1 MSGTYNQSFPD
12 SQSESQRAL
21 AYLLTNDIGP
31 PPPISPPSASLSAPL
46 DPATNAQFV
55 QLMQTMGFGIGSG
68 AAHETGQ
75 QFFVDNMDC
84 GKSGNPSCP
93 SVSPGSGVAGTSVTI
108 TGSGFGAA
116 QGTGQVW
123 LGTLNGV
130 VQSWSDTQVVALV
143 AAGSASAN
151 AQVLQNGVIS
161 NAIPFT
167 VNTLQLTS
175 ISPSSGSAGT
185 AVTFTGSGFGASQ
198 GSGIAW
204 LGSTA
209 GLVVSWSDTQV
220 VATVAPGAV
229 TGIARV
235 QQNGVWSNAFGFTVP
250 SSGGGGS
257 ATMLSPSLIN
267 MAVGDTHTIQAS
279 NAAGQPVTGLTWT
292 TSDSTVVS
300 LSTDDPPILTALAVG
315 HVTITAGSASADV
328 TVMAG
333 PLALGTVLW
342 SNPGDG
348 SDVNQILPAVPSPT
362 GVADVFAIQD
372 SGNTV
377 QAITSDGTTAW
388 VAAVSGTYNT
398 FFPDFQGGLG
408 VMSYT
413 LNPDGTTQSSIM
425 KLDGLTGQ
433 AYPAYSATSPDGYAL
448 SNAVPHPDGTIFA
461 LNSNYVVG
469 IDPMSGGEKFRV
481 PISEYGDPGQTQPCG
496 PFLQAVGGTGLIVA
510 GDGYAYLPYSS
521 QFTTIDCSTAE
532 AYVSDVQFSV
542 LQVDSSGGYT
552 RIPVAEGGGSL
563 QDPAFPSMGGE
574 MITNADNGILLSWSM
589 GWIRKLARP
598 GGAPDASEP
607 QPKVS
612 AVRPPTFY
620 LGLVSGGGYST
631 TSAGA
636 QVGGQASAIVP
647 VLQAQDGSFVG
658 TVTDNQSNQYMV
670 AFDSG
675 GGVRW
680 TVPNE
685 IPEIATDDGGVIGQ
699 SGITYDQNGS
709 ATGQTTL
716 FTQSWLGN
724 EYQDGPVTQR
734 QSKPPQYANSYAA
747 VQGGNLSTAARG
759 GPGAYVPSLGSI
771 FRAAVA
777 SRAKGYVGNSTD
789 WNERNNNNTTTCNLF
804 VRDVL
809 IQTSMATD
817 LMIPNPVR
825 PGLSWYQSDF
835 RHPFLAADWANPLVN
850 GGCWKSLTAGPDGA
864 LPGDVI
870 ATGWP
875 TNGND
880 GTGHVGIVVAP
891 DPGAPTYVDASAG
904 DIPPYFWTPA
914 QQQGYI
920 PGTITLTDYGFRLPG
935 FDPTNP
941 QDVQGLKQDSH
952 IRRFS
957 CY

>member
-1 MSGTYNQSFPD
+1 MYAQ
-12 SQSESQRAL
+12 L
-21 AYLLTNDIGP
+21 A
-31 PPPISPPSASLSAPL
+31 S
-46 DPATNAQFV
+46 
-55 QLMQTMGFGIGSG
+55 
-68 AAHETGQ
+68 
-75 QFFVDNMDC
+75 
-84 GKSGNPSCP
+84 
-93 SVSPGSGVAGTSVTI
+93 
-108 TGSGFGAA
+108 
-116 QGTGQVW
+116 
-123 LGTLNGV
+123 
-130 VQSWSDTQVVALV
+130 
-143 AAGSASAN
+143 
-151 AQVLQNGVIS
+151 LQNGVIS

-167 VNTLQLTS
+167 VSAIQLAG
-175 ISPSSGSAGT
+175 ISPSSGGAGT
-185 AVTFTGSGFGASQ
+185 AVTFTGVGFGATQ
-198 GSGIAW
+198 GSGVVW

-209 GLVVSWSDTQV
+209 GQVVSWSDTQV
-220 VATVAPGAV
+220 VATVAPGSV

-257 ATMLSPSLIN
+257 ATILSPSLIN

-348 SDVNQILPAVPSPT
+348 SDVVQILPAVPSPT

-372 SGNTV
+372 GGNTV
-377 QAITSDGTTAW
+377 QAITSDGATAW
-388 VAAVSGTYNT
+388 TASVSGTYNQ

-408 VMSYT
+408 VLSYT
-413 LNPDGTTQSSIM
+413 LNADGTQSSSIL

-461 LNSNYVVG
+461 LNANYVVG

-481 PISEYGDPGQTQPCG
+481 PVSEYGDPGQTQPCG

-521 QFTTIDCSTAE
+521 QFTTVDCSTAE

-542 LQVDSSGGYT
+542 LRVDSSGGSS

-631 TSAGA
+631 TSAGT

-658 TVTDNQSNQYMV
+658 TVTDDQNNEYMI

-680 TVPNE
+680 MVPNE
-685 IPEIATDDGGVIGQ
+685 TPQIATADGGVIGQ
-699 SGITYDQNGS
+699 SGVTYDQNGN
-709 ATGQTTL
+709 ATGQIANLPIYSWYGNAYRFGSVDQVLSNVFNWAASFWPSANGNASGNGTASQPA
-716 FTQSWLGN
+716 TQ
-724 EYQDGPVTQR
+724 
-734 QSKPPQYANSYAA
+734 A
-747 VQGGNLSTAARG
+747 VQKLVAQTA
-759 GPGAYVPSLGSI
+759 L
-771 FRAAVA
+771 
-777 SRAKGYVGNSTD
+777 GYVGSQNWPDRAGVNQCNTFVQAVLLQAGAQAPVSTGT
-789 WNERNNNNTTTCNLF
+789 RIRYLLGMANTP
-804 VRDVL
+804 
-809 IQTSMATD
+809 SYSYPASA
-817 LMIPNPVR
+817 
-825 PGLSWYQSDF
+825 G
-835 RHPFLAADWANPLVN
+835 DWAFSHTDMRCWHNVTFTSPPPL
-850 GGCWKSLTAGPDGA
+850 GPDPFPA
-864 LPGDVI
+864 DLSMPGDVI
-870 ATGWP
+870 AEAIDYT
-875 TNGND
+875 D
-880 GTGHVGIVVAP
+880 ASGHVGIVVGP
-891 DPGAPTYVDASAG
+891 QQTASADSAAPCISPG
-904 DIPPYFWTPA
+904 TPA
-914 QQQGYI
+914 
-920 PGTITLTDYGFRLPG
+920 GTIDISDFGFRPDG
-935 FDPTNP
+935 WVDPYTGANGQP
-941 QDVQGLKQDSH
+941 CRTSGLTRNAVVK
-952 IRRFS
+952 RFV
-957 CY
+957 CQ